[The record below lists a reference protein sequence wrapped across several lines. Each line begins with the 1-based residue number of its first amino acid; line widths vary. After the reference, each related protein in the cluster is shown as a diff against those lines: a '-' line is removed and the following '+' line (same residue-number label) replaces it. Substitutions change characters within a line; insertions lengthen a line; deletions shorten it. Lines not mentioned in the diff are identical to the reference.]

1 MSPMRPTDILD
12 FPLTLTIDWLDPE
25 PLGSADT
32 AWDDQEVE
40 VSLAGVVLWRTCYDK
55 KDSMVEIRDS
65 VATQFAEKIA
75 RLLSF
80 ESALQAQDRY

>member
-1 MSPMRPTDILD
+1 MRQSDTIS
-12 FPLTLTIDWLDPE
+12 FPLQLIIDWLDPE
-25 PLGSADT
+25 PLGPSGD

-40 VSLAGVVLWRTCYDK
+40 ISLAGVVLWRTCYDK

>member
-1 MSPMRPTDILD
+1 MRQSDTIS
-12 FPLTLTIDWLDPE
+12 FPLQLIIDWLDPE
-25 PLGSADT
+25 PLGPSG
-32 AWDDQEVE
+32 DDQEVE
-40 VSLAGVVLWRTCYDK
+40 ISLAGVVLWRTCYDK